1 MAAPGRCT
9 SWSGGGGH
17 EAFPG
22 MTPFGLKL
30 RELRAERGVQLK
42 DMAAALQISSAYLS
56 ALEHGKKG
64 LPSPMLVRQICGYF
78 GLIWDEADEVE
89 RLVRLSDPRV
99 VIDTAGLSP
108 EATELA
114 NRLAREISR
123 LDGEMIHRLLKE
135 LAALG

>member
-1 MAAPGRCT
+1 
-9 SWSGGGGH
+9 
-17 EAFPG
+17 

-30 RELRAERGVQLK
+30 RQLRSERGVQLK

-64 LPSPMLVRQICGYF
+64 LPSPMLVRQICGFF

-99 VIDTAGLSP
+99 VIDTSGLSP
-108 EATELA
+108 EATEVA
-114 NRLAREISR
+114 NRLSRGIAR
-123 LDGEMIHRLLKE
+123 LDAEAIRRLLKE
-135 LAALG
+135 LAAFG